1 LEKNTANLIRRIPL
15 TETSLIIHWCS
26 DTQGLIKTVAKG
38 ARRPKSRFA
47 GKLDLFFRCEIEIVQ
62 SRKSDLHILADLAIL
77 KMRTGIRRTY
87 LQTLAAAYFVKL
99 IERVVEPATP
109 IPDIADLL
117 QRALEYLDQNQPDQR
132 AVLHFEKELARC
144 LGITHPT
151 RTAVTSSTHT
161 FGGLPLQRE
170 ELLDLAVASSGASH
184 TEFPTGA

>member
-1 LEKNTANLIRRIPL
+1 MEKNTANLIRRIPL

-26 DTQGLIKTVAKG
+26 DTQGLVKTVAKG

-47 GKLDLFFRCEIEIVQ
+47 GKLDLFFRCEIEIVR
-62 SRKSDLHILADLAIL
+62 SRKSDLHILADLSIL
-77 KMRTGIRRTY
+77 KLRTGIRKTY

-117 QRALEYLDQNQPDQR
+117 QRALEYLDQNQPDQT

-144 LGITHPT
+144 LGIAQPS
-151 RTAVTSSTHT
+151 RAAASSIAHT
-161 FGGLPLQRE
+161 FGQLPAQRE
-170 ELLDLAVASSGASH
+170 ELLDLAAAPPGASH
-184 TEFPTGA
+184 TESSMGA